1 MCADGGVLSDS
12 ALQQLEA
19 AAYTGAVRL
28 EGGYASWGEVSSS
41 VSQSLSLRNSH
52 RVRAHWCRKAKY
64 CAPVPSGRVSTQ
76 NVHPA
81 AGCAAVSSSLSM
93 LLADDIAQAGRGVS
107 CNCTL

>member
-28 EGGYASWGEVSSS
+28 EGGYAGWGEVSSS

-52 RVRAHWCRKAKY
+52 RVHAH
-64 CAPVPSGRVSTQ
+64 
-76 NVHPA
+76 
-81 AGCAAVSSSLSM
+81 
-93 LLADDIAQAGRGVS
+93 
-107 CNCTL
+107 